1 MSEVTVKN
9 LIKDFGKSTHV
20 LKGLDLTIENGSF
33 TVLLGPSGCGKS
45 TLLKMI
51 AGQIPPDSGDVEV
64 GETIKL
70 GYFAQELPEMDELT
84 TLCFGFIRASLD
96 ANAKKY
102 YAECEQNRENGRKG
116 GRPKKADGFEENR
129 TVFSES
135 GGFSSK
141 PAGNRENPIESVSD
155 SDIDSESDSVSV
167 SESETREEEREKF
180 FEIFFFRNFRNPANE
195 VDRFVNHYQATGWM
209 RKGEKV
215 VDKAALAR
223 AWTEEKT
230 SEPLRYPVRFLQCW
244 HEIYDRLSTVA
255 VCRDMLTDLQGV
267 EITRDRLTLTVS
279 SRRLAALIEGNI
291 RLAKP
296 ILDYHYPGRTLHY
309 RVPKGV

>member
-1 MSEVTVKN
+1 MARQNKDTF
-9 LIKDFGKSTHV
+9 LLRHDFFPQIKMLAMEQRGR
-20 LKGLDLTIENGSF
+20 LLTAIYAHATE
-33 TVLLGPSGCGKS
+33 
-45 TLLKMI
+45 
-51 AGQIPPDSGDVEV
+51 E
-64 GETIKL
+64 
-70 GYFAQELPEMDELT
+70 ELPEMDELT

-180 FEIFFFRNFRNPANE
+180 FEIFFFRNFRNP
-195 VDRFVNHYQATGWM
+195 QTKSTGSLITT
-209 RKGEKV
+209 RLPDGC
-215 VDKAALAR
+215 AR
-223 AWTEEKT
+223 E
-230 SEPLRYPVRFLQCW
+230 
-244 HEIYDRLSTVA
+244 
-255 VCRDMLTDLQGV
+255 
-267 EITRDRLTLTVS
+267 
-279 SRRLAALIEGNI
+279 RRS
-291 RLAKP
+291 
-296 ILDYHYPGRTLHY
+296 
-309 RVPKGV
+309 

>member
-1 MSEVTVKN
+1 MARQNKDTF
-9 LIKDFGKSTHV
+9 LLRHDFFPQIKM
-20 LKGLDLTIENGSF
+20 LTMEQRGR
-33 TVLLGPSGCGKS
+33 LL
-45 TLLKMI
+45 TAI
-51 AGQIPPDSGDVEV
+51 YAHATE
-64 GETIKL
+64 E
-70 GYFAQELPEMDELT
+70 ELPEMDELT

-141 PAGNRENPIESVSD
+141 PAGNCENPIESVSD

-230 SEPLRYPVRFLQCW
+230 SEPA
-244 HEIYDRLSTVA
+244 LSGEVSA
-255 VCRDMLTDLQGV
+255 ML
-267 EITRDRLTLTVS
+267 
-279 SRRLAALIEGNI
+279 A
-291 RLAKP
+291 
-296 ILDYHYPGRTLHY
+296 
-309 RVPKGV
+309 

>member
-1 MSEVTVKN
+1 MARQNKETF
-9 LIKDFGKSTHV
+9 LLRHDFFPQIKM
-20 LKGLDLTIENGSF
+20 LTMEQRGR
-33 TVLLGPSGCGKS
+33 LL
-45 TLLKMI
+45 TAI
-51 AGQIPPDSGDVEV
+51 YAHATE
-64 GETIKL
+64 E
-70 GYFAQELPEMDELT
+70 ELPEMDELT

-296 ILDYHYPGRTLHY
+296 ILDYHYLGRTLHY

>member
-1 MSEVTVKN
+1 MARQNKDTF
-9 LIKDFGKSTHV
+9 LLRHDFFPQIKMLAMEQRGR
-20 LKGLDLTIENGSF
+20 LLTAIYAHATE
-33 TVLLGPSGCGKS
+33 
-45 TLLKMI
+45 
-51 AGQIPPDSGDVEV
+51 E
-64 GETIKL
+64 
-70 GYFAQELPEMDELT
+70 ELPEMDELT

-291 RLAKP
+291 RLAK
-296 ILDYHYPGRTLHY
+296 DRKS
-309 RVPKGV
+309 VV

>member
-1 MSEVTVKN
+1 MARQNKDTF
-9 LIKDFGKSTHV
+9 LLRHDFFPQIKMLAMEQRGR
-20 LKGLDLTIENGSF
+20 LLTAIYAHATE
-33 TVLLGPSGCGKS
+33 
-45 TLLKMI
+45 
-51 AGQIPPDSGDVEV
+51 E
-64 GETIKL
+64 
-70 GYFAQELPEMDELT
+70 ELPEMDELT

-267 EITRDRLTLTVS
+267 EITRDRLSGTQNKVPVLRSV
-279 SRRLAALIEGNI
+279 
-291 RLAKP
+291 P
-296 ILDYHYPGRTLHY
+296 IPAG
-309 RVPKGV
+309 